1 MYCSHCGKE
10 ISSEDSFCKYC
21 GNKIEYKNISDS
33 SSITVT
39 RKVKTLHKPII
50 IGIIFLG
57 LFLCISIVVI
67 VVNMQKNKLSDN
79 INVSDINEEADLKL
93 TREEAIVVDVKTA
106 ARLQSATQA
115 ALADEKI
122 YEAVCQLDWIYDH
135 DILIMTINKNG
146 EYIYPEGL
154 DCLAEEL
161 KTNCGEDISI
171 KYIEK
176 GADSFNIYL
185 TPQGGVCIYIGSK
198 DNPRKWKVVPD
209 ADTLY
214 QVNIEDENTDKE
226 EATEIKKVETIDEA
240 KEADVNTAG
249 ILQSV
254 AQATLADTKAYSEVT
269 NYCDKDNKDMKNVLL
284 LTIIDNEHI
293 TYVDELKYFA
303 EEIRSNL
310 SDDIRIYYKEKG
322 AVLYSIYF
330 TPEGWIKVYAGT
342 KEKNDMWE
350 LVPYTDKLYS
360 VNKAE
365 YAEESNDL
373 IDDEV
378 QLYNMVVNYSAD
390 DVETNYD
397 RLDANKPRYYHFSIG
412 IPSKKAIQLYGGTT
426 DSTGYSGYVDFV
438 SESYDGE
445 SDFICMNS
453 TMKTPEGTERVRIY
467 RLDTGELLYEFVVDL
482 YNDKPASDPEM
493 LFPNCIV
500 EYIPENEVKK
510 LTKNQV
516 QEVINDIYAKYGY
529 IFKDK
534 ELREHYSQ
542 FSWYVE
548 RAGADHFS
556 EEVFNEVAKANLELL
571 KRYR

>member
-1 MYCSHCGKE
+1 MFCSHCGKE
-10 ISSEDSFCKYC
+10 ISSNDNFCKYC
-21 GNKIEYKNISDS
+21 GNKIEYKNIGDS
-33 SSITVT
+33 ASETKSPKTKRSS
-39 RKVKTLHKPII
+39 KTII
-50 IGIIFLG
+50 IGGILG
-57 LFLCISIVVI
+57 LMLCVFFVVFF
-67 VVNMQKNKLSDN
+67 VVYSQKNKSSNLN
-79 INVSDINEEADLKL
+79 KTDLKL
-93 TREEAIVVDVKTA
+93 SSEEAIVADVKTA
-106 ARLQSATQA
+106 GRLQSATQA
-115 ALADEKI
+115 ALADERA
-122 YEAVCQLDWIYDH
+122 YAAVCKFCGNDWND
-135 DILIMTINKNG
+135 DVLIMTINKNG
-146 EYIYPEGL
+146 EYIYSEDL
-154 DCLAEEL
+154 NIFAEEF
-161 KTNCGEDISI
+161 KSTNNYGNNDDKISI
-171 KYIEK
+171 KYTEK
-176 GADSFNIYL
+176 GADSFNIYI
-185 TPQGGVCIYIGSK
+185 TPQGGVCVYIGSK
-198 DNPRKWKVVPD
+198 DEPRKWAVIPF

-214 QVNIEDENTDKE
+214 QVNIEEEKTSKE
-226 EATEIKKVETIDEA
+226 EASEIRIIETIDDA
-240 KEADVNTAG
+240 KEADVKTAG
-249 ILQSV
+249 ILQSI
-254 AQATLADTKAYSEVT
+254 AQATLADEKAYSEVA
-269 NYCDKDNKDMKNVLL
+269 NYCDKKNKKMKDVLL

-350 LVPYTDKLYS
+350 LVPNTDKLYS

-397 RLDANKPRYYHFSIG
+397 RLDANKPRYYHFSID
-412 IPSKKAIQLYGGTT
+412 IPSKKTIKLYGGTT
-426 DSTGYSGYVDFV
+426 DSTGKSGYVDFT
-438 SESYDGE
+438 SESYDEE

-510 LTKNQV
+510 LTKDQV